1 MPQFD
6 FANVF
11 LPQLFWLSVL
21 FAILYFGVV
30 RLTLPKLGKVMEE
43 RENKVTGDI
52 ELAEKAK
59 LSSDKLN
66 EDYETGLLAAR
77 DEARKMLTDAK
88 SKATAS
94 VEKKSANAQKKADET
109 IAAAQV
115 EIEKAR
121 ASAMQEIEAVA
132 ADGASSIVERLT
144 GNAPT
149 KAVVAK
155 ATKSVFG

>member
-6 FANVF
+6 LANVF

-30 RLTLPKLGKVMEE
+30 RLTLPKLGNVMEE
-43 RENKVTGDI
+43 RENKVSGDI

-59 LSSDKLN
+59 LASDKLN
-66 EDYETGLLAAR
+66 EDYQIGLASAR
-77 DEARKMLTDAK
+77 DEARKMLADAK
-88 SKATAS
+88 SKAAAS

-144 GNAPT
+144 GKAPST
-149 KAVVAK
+149 AVVTK

>member
-43 RENKVTGDI
+43 RENKVSGDI

-59 LSSDKLN
+59 LASDQLN
-66 EDYETGLLAAR
+66 EDYETGLLVAR
-77 DEARKMLTDAK
+77 DEARKMLADAK

-109 IAAAQV
+109 ITAAQV

-121 ASAMQEIEAVA
+121 TSAMKEIETVA

-144 GNAPT
+144 GKSPT

>member
-43 RENKVTGDI
+43 RENKVSGDI
-52 ELAEKAK
+52 EKAEKAK
-59 LSSDKLN
+59 LESDKLN
-66 EDYETGLLAAR
+66 EDYETGLTLAR
-77 DEARKMLTDAK
+77 DEARKMLADTK
-88 SKATAS
+88 SKAAAS
-94 VEKKSANAQKKADET
+94 VEKKSANAQKKADEA

-121 ASAMQEIEAVA
+121 AAAMKEIEAVA

-144 GNAPT
+144 GKSPS
-149 KAVVAK
+149 KAVVSK